1 MPERLFSLDEIL
13 ERCEALSDPIYLKNS
28 LPLIPTDW
36 KMIGVRT
43 ADVRRL
49 ASEYSA
55 KIHQKEDFNELLDF
69 LDDTYSQKNI
79 TLVALGLE
87 ILRKRNMYLEPSIL
101 NRLKNW
107 IPLISDWAVADVT
120 SILITSSLLEKNLS
134 SLDDLLF
141 LKNHNNLFGRRIYI
155 TSMVLPIRKENS
167 DIDLFLSEIESFI
180 KDKDKYIYKAV
191 SWVLREGTRKF
202 KPQIAAFLEQHSNEL
217 HSSVVRE
224 VRNKLETGKKNPA
237 KS

>member
-1 MPERLFSLDEIL
+1 MPERLFGLDEIL

-43 ADVRRL
+43 ANVRKL
-49 ASEYSA
+49 ASEYA
-55 KIHQKEDFNELLDF
+55 LKIHGKEDFDKLLDF
-69 LDDTYSQKNI
+69 LDEAYNHKNI
-79 TLVALGLE
+79 TLVAVGLE
-87 ILRKRNMYLEPSIL
+87 ILRKRNKYLEPSIL
-101 NRLKNW
+101 SRLKNW
-107 IPLISDWAVADVT
+107 VPLISDWAVADGTAIIV
-120 SILITSSLLEKNLS
+120 TSSLLEKNLI

-141 LKNHNNLFGRRIYI
+141 LKNHGNLFGRRIYI
-155 TSMVLPIRKENS
+155 TSMVLPIRKENC
-167 DIDLFLSEIESFI
+167 DIGLFLSELEYFI
-180 KDKDKYIYKAV
+180 KDKDKYIYKAI

-202 KPQIAAFLEQHSNEL
+202 KPQIAVFLEQHSKEL
-217 HSSVVRE
+217 HSLVVRE